1 MAADTLSAVF
11 GALADPTRRAILSNL
26 KDGPRTVGEL
36 STPFQIS
43 KPAIS
48 QHLKVLEAAGL
59 IERETRAQWR
69 TCTLRT
75 EPLDDVSVWI
85 DRHRD
90 TWNEHFDLLD
100 ERLGILKSK
109 ARPEHPAPAPATAP
123 EPPHS
128 N

>member
-1 MAADTLSAVF
+1 MDTDTLSAVF
-11 GALADPTRRAILSNL
+11 GALADPTRRAILSRL
-26 KDGPRTVGEL
+26 KNGPRTVGEL

-48 QHLKVLEAAGL
+48 QHLKVLESAGL

-85 DRHRD
+85 DRHRE

-100 ERLGILKSK
+100 ERLGVLKAQS
-109 ARPEHPAPAPATAP
+109 RPEFPTP